1 MLLPVSLLT
10 VSNSLILVNCEKCIL
25 NFTYTFKGYACYI
38 FTGFF
43 CMSKR
48 EHLWNKEKCF
58 LFHFKSSCCSWHN
71 QLWTY
76 YVFHIMMSS
85 NAKVWNTKHMVLN
98 NLGSKHHLLIKF
110 GQFMQYYKIFFFSK
124 NSTKNVARKLV
135 PGPF

>member
-43 CMSKR
+43 VCLKESIFETRKNAFYFTSKALLVLDTINF
-48 EHLWNKEKCF
+48 EHITY
-58 LFHFKSSCCSWHN
+58 SVSWCHQMPKYETRN
-71 QLWTY
+71 
-76 YVFHIMMSS
+76 I
-85 NAKVWNTKHMVLN
+85 LN